1 MSAAGG
7 ISDSAPQ
14 DPGKPV
20 ITLGESDMPGLFT
33 AADKA
38 SILAQKLFFTW
49 LRAEL
54 VLLSLAA
61 IVALFSTIRQPML
74 TVGPFSVS
82 GYTTPP
88 LSLAELVSAI
98 FIALALLIRVFRYV
112 RHFDTQ
118 WYEARAAAESVKSLA
133 WRYAVGG
140 RPFPLG
146 GDEVVAKARLLK
158 RLDETLTDVARDLSQ
173 TNFTAGEQIT
183 PAMERLR
190 GQPLAVR
197 QAVYRASRIV
207 DQEKWYTNKS
217 RWNKARGLWWHWT
230 MIIIEGLG
238 AIGAIAAAIHALPFS
253 PQGVVA
259 AVVGGII
266 SWTESKRYQDLY
278 ASYRVTASELGS
290 IEIEIANQT
299 TEAAWSTFVDE
310 AEEACSREHRLWRAT
325 RDD

>member
-1 MSAAGG
+1 MSAVGG
-7 ISDSAPQ
+7 SDSASQ
-14 DPGKPV
+14 DAGKPAV
-20 ITLGESDMPGLFT
+20 SFGDTNDLPGLFR
-33 AADKA
+33 AADSA
-38 SILAQKLFFTW
+38 AILAQKRFFSG

-61 IVALFSTIRQPML
+61 AVALFSTVKQPAP

-82 GYTTPP
+82 GFTTPP
-88 LSLAELVSAI
+88 LSVATLASAL
-98 FIALALLIRVFRYV
+98 FIILALVIRVFRYV

-140 RPFPLG
+140 RPFPLD
-146 GDEVVAKARLLK
+146 GDEVGAKARLLR
-158 RLDETLTDVARDLSQ
+158 RLNETLMDVARDLSQ
-173 TNFTAGEQIT
+173 TTFTPEQQIT

-190 GQPLAVR
+190 GQPLEAR
-197 QAVYRASRIV
+197 RASYRAGRIV

-217 RWNKARGLWWHWT
+217 KWNKTRGLQWHWAM
-230 MIIIEGLG
+230 MIIEALG
-238 AIGAIAAAIHALPFS
+238 AAGAVAVAFQLLPFS
-253 PQGVVA
+253 PQGLVA
-259 AVVGGII
+259 AIVSGII
-266 SWTESKRYQDLY
+266 SWTQSRRYQDLY

-290 IEIEIANQT
+290 IEVAIPNQT
-299 TEAAWSTFVDE
+299 DEAAWSTFVDE